1 MNGKLYK
8 NWLVK
13 KNPII
18 KKNDMLIIDGIL
30 ESNDY
35 SGTIHAGPIIYGELV
50 SSNLMN
56 TNAFIK
62 II

>member
-1 MNGKLYK
+1 
-8 NWLVK
+8 
-13 KNPII
+13 
-18 KKNDMLIIDGIL
+18 MLIIDGIL